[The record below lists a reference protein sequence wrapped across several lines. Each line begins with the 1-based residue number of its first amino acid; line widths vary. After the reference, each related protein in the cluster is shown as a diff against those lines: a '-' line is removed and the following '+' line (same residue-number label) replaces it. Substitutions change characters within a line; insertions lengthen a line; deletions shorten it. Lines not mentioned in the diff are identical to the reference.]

1 MEVGVSESYAE
12 LKRDA
17 WDWLWGSDDLVKLVI
32 LLKLTKPSSQSQD
45 DTPPHT
51 GWSAFL
57 ELWERSVPGTSTPF
71 SPPDTYITEPAHVYR
86 MPILLGQQISA
97 NNYIFLLAWPE
108 IHLICLDISL
118 AMDIRYEEPLWP
130 GNVILVHRVGHE
142 HRM

>member
-1 MEVGVSESYAE
+1 MTVADYNLGE
-12 LKRDA
+12 LRAGGLTDEDYNTREFWELYFWDEYDNKRYRN
-17 WDWLWGSDDLVKLVI
+17 S
-32 LLKLTKPSSQSQD
+32 
-45 DTPPHT
+45 
-51 GWSAFL
+51 
-57 ELWERSVPGTSTPF
+57 RPF

-86 MPILLGQQISA
+86 MPILLGQQILA

-130 GNVILVHRVGHE
+130 SNVILVHRVGHE